1 MGRASRINHPLVT
14 VGLDPGL
21 HLILACSPMD
31 CRVKP
36 GNDD

>member
-1 MGRASRINHPLVT
+1 MGRASRTNHPLVT
-14 VGLDPGL
+14 VGLDPRVDL
-21 HLILACSPMD
+21 NLACSPMD